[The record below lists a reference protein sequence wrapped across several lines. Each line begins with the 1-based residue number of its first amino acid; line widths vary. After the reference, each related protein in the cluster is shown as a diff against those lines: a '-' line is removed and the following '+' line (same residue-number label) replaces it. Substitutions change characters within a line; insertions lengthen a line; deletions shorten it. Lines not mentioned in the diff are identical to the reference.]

1 MKNYSWEYFNVQIN
15 QKLSERKAKT
25 IYSQRKIDVESVFGI
40 MKPILSFTRKSVR
53 GINKDKRELGLVLMI
68 LNIRK
73 VPAQRAEN
81 YQKNYKKDNS
91 YIISIE
97 IVFIYLSWTFLSQA
111 FHIYIDIDLI
121 IITKFVGIK

>member
-81 YQKNYKKDNS
+81 YKKIIKKTIFILFQYK
-91 YIISIE
+91 
-97 IVFIYLSWTFLSQA
+97 LSLFTYPGTLCSGLFL
-111 FHIYIDIDLI
+111 FY
-121 IITKFVGIK
+121 

>member
-53 GINKDKRELGLVLMI
+53 GINFI
-68 LNIRK
+68 LLK
-73 VPAQRAEN
+73 L
-81 YQKNYKKDNS
+81 
-91 YIISIE
+91 
-97 IVFIYLSWTFLSQA
+97 IVY
-111 FHIYIDIDLI
+111 
-121 IITKFVGIK
+121 

>member
-40 MKPILSFTRKSVR
+40 MKPILSFTRMSAR
-53 GINKDKRELGLVLMI
+53 GINKDKRELGLVLMT

-81 YQKNYKKDNS
+81 YKK
-91 YIISIE
+91 IIKKTISIL
-97 IVFIYLSWTFLSQA
+97 FQ
-111 FHIYIDIDLI
+111 
-121 IITKFVGIK
+121 

>member
-81 YQKNYKKDNS
+81 YKK
-91 YIISIE
+91 IIKKPI
-97 IVFIYLSWTFLSQA
+97 FKLFHWKWPFFTYPGTFFSGP
-111 FHIYIDIDLI
+111 F
-121 IITKFVGIK
+121 FFFE

>member
-81 YQKNYKKDNS
+81 YKK
-91 YIISIE
+91 IIKKTI
-97 IVFIYLSWTFLSQA
+97 FILFR
-111 FHIYIDIDLI
+111 
-121 IITKFVGIK
+121 

>member
-40 MKPILSFTRKSVR
+40 MKPILSFTRMSVR
-53 GINKDKRELGLVLMI
+53 EINKAKRELEFVLMA

-73 VPAQRAEN
+73 VTVQRAKN
-81 YQKNYKKDNS
+81 NQKNYKKT
-91 YIISIE
+91 ISI
-97 IVFIYLSWTFLSQA
+97 FFQ
-111 FHIYIDIDLI
+111 
-121 IITKFVGIK
+121 

>member
-81 YQKNYKKDNS
+81 YKKNHKKRQFLYYFNRNCL
-91 YIISIE
+91 
-97 IVFIYLSWTFLSQA
+97 YLLILELYVPDSFL
-111 FHIYIDIDLI
+111 FY
-121 IITKFVGIK
+121 

>member
-1 MKNYSWEYFNVQIN
+1 MKNFKWKYFIKPKLI
-15 QKLSERKAKT
+15 KLSEQKAKT

-53 GINKDKRELGLVLMI
+53 GINKDKRELGLVLMT

-81 YQKNYKKDNS
+81 YKK
-91 YIISIE
+91 IIKKTI
-97 IVFIYLSWTFLSQA
+97 FILFQ
-111 FHIYIDIDLI
+111 
-121 IITKFVGIK
+121 

>member
-53 GINKDKRELGLVLMI
+53 GINKDKRELGLVLMT

-73 VPAQRAEN
+73 VTAQRAEN
-81 YQKNYKKDNS
+81 NQKNYKKDNF

-97 IVFIYLSWTFLSQA
+97 IVFFHLSRYFMSRTHF
-111 FHIYIDIDLI
+111 
-121 IITKFVGIK
+121 

>member
-25 IYSQRKIDVESVFGI
+25 IYSQRKLMWSLFWNYEA
-40 MKPILSFTRKSVR
+40 ILSFTRKSVR

-81 YQKNYKKDNS
+81 YKKS
-91 YIISIE
+91 
-97 IVFIYLSWTFLSQA
+97 
-111 FHIYIDIDLI
+111 
-121 IITKFVGIK
+121 

>member
-53 GINKDKRELGLVLMI
+53 GIKKVKRELGFVLMT

-73 VPAQRAEN
+73 VTAQRA
-81 YQKNYKKDNS
+81 
-91 YIISIE
+91 
-97 IVFIYLSWTFLSQA
+97 
-111 FHIYIDIDLI
+111 
-121 IITKFVGIK
+121 

>member
-53 GINKDKRELGLVLMI
+53 GINKDKRELKFVLMT
-68 LNIRK
+68 LNIIK
-73 VPAQRAEN
+73 VTTQRGEN
-81 YQKNYKKDNS
+81 NQKIIKKT
-91 YIISIE
+91 I
-97 IVFIYLSWTFLSQA
+97 FILFQ
-111 FHIYIDIDLI
+111 
-121 IITKFVGIK
+121 

>member
-15 QKLSERKAKT
+15 QKLSEPKAKT

-81 YQKNYKKDNS
+81 YKK
-91 YIISIE
+91 IIKKTI
-97 IVFIYLSWTFLSQA
+97 FILFQ
-111 FHIYIDIDLI
+111 
-121 IITKFVGIK
+121 